1 MNIGDLTG
9 LGSLAIAGADE
20 PRSIEEQVEYL
31 FARQLV
37 AAMSQS
43 QSQPDEA
50 STDDYLALLSDHL
63 AREIA
68 RSGILGIGRQLVSE
82 VPS

>member
-1 MNIGDLTG
+1 MHIGDLTG
-9 LGSLAIAGADE
+9 LGSLAMLGGDE
-20 PRSIEEQVEYL
+20 PRSLEEQVEYL
-31 FARQLV
+31 FAKQLV

-43 QSQPDEA
+43 QAEEA

-63 AREIA
+63 AREMA